1 VETSQAP
8 KLTTHKISVLLVDD
22 QAMIGEVVRRQLAGE
37 EGIGFHYC
45 GDPTK
50 ALDTVAEVRPTVI
63 LQDLVMPGVDGLTLV
78 RQYRENPA
86 TAEVPIIVLSTKE
99 DPKVKAEA
107 FALGAS
113 DYIVKLPDRVE
124 LVARIRHHSAGYI
137 AALERN
143 EAFESLKRTY
153 NELKQTQAKLIMQE
167 KMASLGNLV
176 AGVAHE
182 MNTPLGVLT
191 SNNDV
196 LLRTAVKLKELLG
209 QEGEQADPQ
218 VRKKTLRLLDS
229 VESLCRVNQTAAD
242 RMDKILTSLRSFAR
256 LDRAEEDRFDVRE
269 GLDSTLTLIAGK
281 LGDRIR
287 VIKQYE
293 DVPQIRC
300 FPSQVNQVF
309 MNVLT
314 NAIEAIE
321 GEGEIRLRTFAA
333 DEHVTIEIADNGVG
347 IPPENLNKIFDPGF
361 TTKGVKVGTGLGLS
375 IVQRI
380 VEDHHGS
387 VEVQSEVG
395 KGTTVRII
403 LPFGW

>member
-1 VETSQAP
+1 
-8 KLTTHKISVLLVDD
+8 
-22 QAMIGEVVRRQLAGE
+22 MIGEVVRRQLAVE
-37 EGIGFHYC
+37 EGISFHYC

-50 ALDTVAEVRPTVI
+50 ALETVAEVRPTVI

-78 RQYRENPA
+78 KQYRENPA

-176 AGVAHE
+176 AGIAHE
-182 MNTPLGVLT
+182 MNTPLGALT

-196 LLRTAVKLKELLG
+196 LLRTALKLKELLG
-209 QEGEQADPQ
+209 QEGDQPEPQA
-218 VRKKTLRLLDS
+218 RKKTLRLLDS
-229 VESLCRVNQTAAD
+229 LESLCRVNQTAAD

-281 LGDRIR
+281 LGDRIQ
-287 VIKQYE
+287 VVKQYE
-293 DVPQIRC
+293 EVPQIRC

-314 NAIEAIE
+314 NAVEAIE
-321 GEGEIRLRTFAA
+321 GEGEIRLRTYTA
-333 DEHVTIEIADNGVG
+333 DEHVIVEIADNGAG

-380 VEDHHGS
+380 MEDHHGS
-387 VEVQSEVG
+387 LEVRSEVG
-395 KGTTVRII
+395 KGTTVRIV